1 MAIFKYSFV
10 VLLIVVLSN
19 AIAQNETSYVD
30 GPYEEVY
37 GSDADIELDY
47 YPDSD
52 YEDWKPFPGK
62 KCFIFLCL

>member
-1 MAIFKYSFV
+1 MYIFKYCFV
-10 VLLIVVLSN
+10 VLVVVILSN
-19 AIAQNETSYVD
+19 AIAQNETSFVD

-37 GSDADIELDY
+37 GSDDDIDLDY

-62 KCFIFLCL
+62 K